1 MEANRRA
8 TRRFPLSVQAEIQKI
23 GSQSIHL
30 TGTTRDFSTAGAFIY
45 LNRPIAEGSSIVF
58 VLELSAEITLSE
70 STQVVCEGRSHSI
83 RALPRPSGVAL
94 RCKLIIFSSLTVCS
108 LEGSDSAHVS
118 RRIRRPLS
126 RKPVR
131 SCPQAHRKRQ
141 ARRRSPF
148 EHAPTPAKVRGL
160 LFGSGWSSRGA
171 TESAITPERPAK
183 QVQGRSKGHK
193 DCRFRNRSGRD

>member
-70 STQVVCEGRSHSI
+70 STQVVCEGRVI
-83 RALPRPSGVAL
+83 RSEPSERL
-94 RCKLIIFSSLTVCS
+94 
-108 LEGSDSAHVS
+108 
-118 RRIRRPLS
+118 
-126 RKPVR
+126 
-131 SCPQAHRKRQ
+131 
-141 ARRRSPF
+141 
-148 EHAPTPAKVRGL
+148 
-160 LFGSGWSSRGA
+160 GSGIA
-171 TESAITPERPAK
+171 
-183 QVQGRSKGHK
+183 VQIDNFQFFDSV
-193 DCRFRNRSGRD
+193 